1 MPNNKS
7 KKKYNTRNQKKIK
20 LAKGSNESSDED
32 NSSQSYTDS
41 EYSDMDYD
49 PENEEVLDEVMDEE
63 EFQQFLYQLF
73 PSKHQKKKTSSAKKI
88 KEIKKS
94 SKKEEESEEDDS
106 TEYEDDDSE
115 YEDEEEMGNIN
126 IILTINTPLEDEDFD
141 YEEESD
147 DDETDDDEDDE
158 DDEDEDDEEE
168 ELVSRKKNAI
178 TKSHQNPKER
188 KNSSKDNDKKEVSKE
203 KTSKKKSEKSEKSKK
218 PEKSEKSE
226 KSEKKKNDLEKEK
239 EILDKIEKATTDF
252 LAKNKDSDVLKELK
266 AFSSEKRKE
275 FEKSQKKHEKK
286 EKRQNTEK
294 FKKLLNE
301 KKTTNELNYFYGLSL
316 EKQKILIKSIED
328 LNKAQKISV
337 PYRFKLL
344 EMDLPDSIKG
354 LAMRKVNVLRTMDTS
369 SGEYNKIKNWMDA
382 FMSIPFNTYKKL
394 NITMEDG
401 EEKCQKYMSNAMG
414 ILDKCVYGLDDAKM
428 QIIQMIGTWIAN
440 PDAVGNAVAIKGPP
454 GTGKTTLV
462 KEGISKILERPFEF
476 IALGGSTDSSF
487 LEGHSY
493 TYEGSTWGKIAS
505 MLMKSKCMNPIIY
518 FDELDKVSETP
529 KGEEIIGILT
539 HLIDTS
545 QNTQFHDKY
554 FADIDFDLSKCLFI
568 FSYNDENK
576 INPILRDRM
585 YKIETKGYDGPQKLV
600 ITKDYLL
607 PNIRKMINFKSEDII
622 IDDEAI
628 TYIISQYTD
637 SERVCEI

>member
-1 MPNNKS
+1 M
-7 KKKYNTRNQKKIK
+7 
-20 LAKGSNESSDED
+20 
-32 NSSQSYTDS
+32 
-41 EYSDMDYD
+41 
-49 PENEEVLDEVMDEE
+49 EE
-63 EFQQFLYQLF
+63 
-73 PSKHQKKKTSSAKKI
+73 
-88 KEIKKS
+88 
-94 SKKEEESEEDDS
+94 
-106 TEYEDDDSE
+106 
-115 YEDEEEMGNIN
+115 
-126 IILTINTPLEDEDFD
+126 
-141 YEEESD
+141 
-147 DDETDDDEDDE
+147 
-158 DDEDEDDEEE
+158 
-168 ELVSRKKNAI
+168 
-178 TKSHQNPKER
+178 
-188 KNSSKDNDKKEVSKE
+188 
-203 KTSKKKSEKSEKSKK
+203 
-218 PEKSEKSE
+218 
-226 KSEKKKNDLEKEK
+226 
-239 EILDKIEKATTDF
+239 
-252 LAKNKDSDVLKELK
+252 
-266 AFSSEKRKE
+266 
-275 FEKSQKKHEKK
+275 
-286 EKRQNTEK
+286 
-294 FKKLLNE
+294 
-301 KKTTNELNYFYGLSL
+301 
-316 EKQKILIKSIED
+316 
-328 LNKAQKISV
+328 LNKAQKITI

-344 EMDLPDSIKG
+344 EMNLPDSIKG
-354 LAMRKVNVLRTMDTS
+354 LAMRKVNVLRTMDAS

-394 NITMEDG
+394 NISMEDG
-401 EEKCQKYMSNAMG
+401 DEKCQAYMSNAMS

-505 MLMKSKCMNPIIY
+505 ILMKSKCMNPIIY

-576 INPILRDRM
+576 VNPILRDRM

-622 IDDEAI
+622 LDDEAI
-628 TYIISQYTD
+628 NYIISQYTD
-637 SERVCEI
+637 NEKGVRNLKRCLEILYTKLNLYRLTNGNIDESIQKNLKLKKVSFPYTVTRECIETLIKPKEMNHAMFSLYS